1 MAADRDWRQ
10 VLQWML
16 LSALR
21 LLNHENVLFKMN
33 KQIIVFINSLNTK
46 SENAHILKSWQWSG
60 HALRSQKF

>member
-10 VLQWML
+10 VFHCIVLN
-16 LSALR
+16 ALR
-21 LLNHENVLFKMN
+21 LLNHVNVLLKIN

-60 HALRSQKF
+60 LALRSQKF

>member
-10 VLQWML
+10 VFHRIL
-16 LSALR
+16 LNALR
-21 LLNHENVLFKMN
+21 LLNHVNVLLKMN

>member
-10 VLQWML
+10 VFHWIL
-16 LSALR
+16 LNALR
-21 LLNHENVLFKMN
+21 LLNHVNVLLKMN

-60 HALRSQKF
+60 HALHSQKF